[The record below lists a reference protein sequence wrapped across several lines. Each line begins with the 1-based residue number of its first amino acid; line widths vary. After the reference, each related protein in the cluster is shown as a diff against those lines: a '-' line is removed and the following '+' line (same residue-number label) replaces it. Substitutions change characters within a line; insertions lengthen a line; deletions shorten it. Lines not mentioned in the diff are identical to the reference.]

1 MVEALVKK
9 YRVSESL
16 EALRRECRENGGPE
30 NVFRNE
36 KYVHP
41 NQAIEKD
48 IGPWIKDYQSDPNYL
63 RIKAFQKEIAE
74 GDAKRHKRYV
84 EKAKALL
91 SKMKIPTLGQEE
103 AFLLRLGM
111 KSGDVQEV
119 LGVKKSWFDKNRPY
133 GLRRHR
139 MKVDIGTVVL
149 KLEQMLRK
157 EGRL

>member
-1 MVEALVKK
+1 MVEVLTKK
-9 YRVSESL
+9 YKVSESL

-36 KYVHP
+36 KYVQA

-48 IGPWIKDYQSDPNYL
+48 ISPWIKDYQSNPNYL

-74 GDAKRHKRYV
+74 GDAKRNERYV

-91 SKMKIPTLGQEE
+91 SKIKIPTLGQEE
-103 AFLLRLGM
+103 VFLLRLGM

-119 LGVKKSWFDKNRPY
+119 LGVSKSWFAKHRPHD
-133 GLRRHR
+133 LRRHR

-149 KLEQMLRK
+149 ELEQMLRK

>member
-9 YRVSESL
+9 YKVSESL
-16 EALRRECRENGGPE
+16 EALRRECQENGGPE

-36 KYVHP
+36 RYVHP

-48 IGPWIKDYQSDPNYL
+48 ISPWIKDYQSNPNYL

-74 GDAKRHKRYV
+74 GDAKRNKRYV
-84 EKAKALL
+84 EKAKVLL
-91 SKMKIPTLGQEE
+91 SKMKISTLGQEE
-103 AFLLRLGM
+103 AFLLRLGT
-111 KSGDVQEV
+111 KSEDVQEV
-119 LGVKKSWFDKNRPY
+119 LGVSRSWFTRHRPHD
-133 GLRRHR
+133 LRRHR
-139 MKVDIGTVVL
+139 MRVDIGTVVL

>member
-1 MVEALVKK
+1 MQK
-9 YRVSESL
+9 YRVSEAL
-16 EALRRECRENGGPE
+16 EALRKECRKHGGPD

-48 IGPWIKDYQSDPNYL
+48 IAPWLKDYRNDPNYL
-63 RIKAFQKEIAE
+63 RIKAFQKEIAK

-84 EKAKALL
+84 KKARCLL
-91 SKMKIPTLGQEE
+91 DKLEIPTTEKKE
-103 AFLLRLGM
+103 TFLIRLNM
-111 KSGDVQEV
+111 KSIDIQEV
-119 LGVKKSWFDKNRPY
+119 LQIKKEWYDK
-133 GLRRHR
+133 HR
-139 MKVDIGTVVL
+139 LYTGPGHRIGVDIGTAVL

>member
-36 KYVHP
+36 KYVQA

-74 GDAKRHKRYV
+74 GDAKRNKRYV

-91 SKMKIPTLGQEE
+91 SKMGIPTLEQEE
-103 AFLLRLGM
+103 VFLLRLGM
-111 KSGDVQEV
+111 KSCDVQEAM
-119 LGVKKSWFDKNRPY
+119 GVSKSWFAKHRPHD
-133 GLRRHR
+133 LRRHR

-149 KLEQMLRK
+149 ELEQMLRK